1 MPAQINN
8 LKAHGWFKVH
18 IDLANAFNEKDPT
31 EAEMAEAWGEAWV
44 ELREIDGQEAASLNS
59 SMDSG
64 EQNRWFVDQL
74 PKMIVE
80 HNIEK
85 GEGKKA
91 SKEEVAEAIVR
102 SSTVFAYTL
111 SEWLSS
117 LPLARRSAASSA
129 K

>member
-1 MPAQINN
+1 MPVQINN
-8 LKAHGWFKVH
+8 LKSHGWFKTH
-18 IDLANAFNEKDPT
+18 IDLANAFDEKDPT

-44 ELREIDGQEAASLNS
+44 ELREIDGQEAAALNS

-64 EQNRWFVDQL
+64 AQNQWFVDKLPQL
-74 PKMIVE
+74 IVE

-91 SKEEVAEAIVR
+91 SKEEVSEVIVR
-102 SSTVFAYTL
+102 SSTMFAYVL
-111 SEWLSS
+111 QEWLSS
-117 LPLARRSAASSA
+117 LPLARRSATSSA